1 VPPAQLAA
9 DAVRAVL
16 AVMAAAGLLAGA
28 VAATAVTVLRPAA
41 DLEMAAGD
49 VPELAEV
56 VEVQHS
62 LPSRVYAADG
72 SLIGTFRPEHTYIP
86 LGPGEIPENVRLAV
100 LAAEDADFYQHRG
113 FDPSAMVRAGA
124 RNLIAGEVLQGGS
137 TITQQLAKN
146 LVTGDERSLDR
157 KVAELAAAIELE
169 ERHDKE
175 EILAAYLNVAYF
187 GDGANGVAAA
197 AQAYFGKD
205 VADLALS
212 EAALLAGLL
221 PAPSEW
227 NPRRDL
233 DAALARQTYVLDRLE
248 ALGAVDDDVLA
259 WSRAEPLEL
268 VPQDPATPAH
278 PFFVDYVRRY
288 AIDELGLSNRHL
300 NRGGLSIHTTLVPEL
315 QDWARAVV
323 RIHVQG
329 EDHPSGALAVVEPG
343 TGFVRGLVGG
353 DDWERSEVN
362 LALGSRGAGS
372 GRQPGSSFK
381 TFVLAAALEAG
392 LRPETTLPAPEL
404 YQPEGAERP
413 MGNYGGGGYGSLSLD
428 DATVRSVNTS
438 FVFLTEVL
446 GPEEVA
452 QVARRFGIAV
462 PEHPG
467 PSLGIGAYETSP
479 LDMAAAYAALAND
492 GAWVAPS
499 PITHVV
505 DRDGEIIAHGLEPEV
520 RQALEPDLVRAMHPV
535 LRGVVERGTGRAAD
549 IGRPAFGKTGTS
561 NDHRDAWFAGYTP
574 QLAAAVWVGYP
585 GVNRPMTSVPG
596 VGRVTGGSL
605 PAAIWRDVMGAAH
618 AGLPVLDVPPPGG
631 AASSGRPPP
640 ADVQRLLD
648 SRAWSALAS
657 QPTTT
662 TPRSTP

>member
-1 VPPAQLAA
+1 VPPVQLAA
-9 DAVRAVL
+9 HALRTVL
-16 AVMAAAGLLAGA
+16 AVVAAAGLLAGA
-28 VAATAVTVLRPAA
+28 VAVTATVALRPAA
-41 DLEMAAGD
+41 DLELAAGD

-56 VEVQHS
+56 VEVQYS

-86 LGPGEIPENVRLAV
+86 IEPAEIPENVRLAV

-113 FDPSAMVRAGA
+113 FDASAMVRAGA
-124 RNLIAGEVLQGGS
+124 RNLLAGEVLQGGS

-157 KVAELAAAIELE
+157 KVEELAAAIELE
-169 ERHDKE
+169 ERHSKD

-197 AQAYFGKD
+197 ARAYFGKD

-233 DAALARQTYVLDRLE
+233 DAALARQDYVLDRLE
-248 ALGAVDDDVLA
+248 ALGAVSDDVLA

-268 VPQDPATPAH
+268 VPRDPSTPAH
-278 PFFVDYVRRY
+278 PYFVDYVRRY
-288 AIDELGLSNRHL
+288 AIDELGYSDRLL
-300 NRGGLSIHTTLVPEL
+300 NRGGLSIHTTLAPDL

-323 RIHVQG
+323 RIHLQG

-343 TGFVRGLVGG
+343 TGFVRALVGG

-362 LALGSRGAGS
+362 LALGARGAGS
-372 GRQPGSSFK
+372 GRQPGSAFK

-392 LRPETTLPAPEL
+392 LRPEMTLPAPRL
-404 YQPEGAERP
+404 YQPEGADRP
-413 MGNYGGGGYGSLSLD
+413 MGNYGGGGYGTMSLD
-428 DATVRSVNTS
+428 DAIVRSVNTT
-438 FVFLTEVL
+438 FVFLTELL

-452 QVARRFGIAV
+452 EVARRFGIAV
-462 PEHPG
+462 PPHPG

-479 LDMAAAYAALAND
+479 LDMAGAYAALAND
-492 GAWVAPS
+492 GAWVAPT
-499 PITHVV
+499 PITHVA
-505 DRDGEIIAHGLEPEV
+505 DRSGEIIAHRLEPEI
-520 RQALEPDLVRAMHPV
+520 RQALDPGLVRTMHPMM
-535 LRGVVERGTGRAAD
+535 RGVVERGTGRAAD
-549 IGRPAFGKTGTS
+549 IGRPAYGKTGTS

-574 QLAAAVWVGYP
+574 QLATAVWVGYP

-605 PAAIWRDVMGAAH
+605 PASIWRDVMGAAH
-618 AGLPVLDVPPPGG
+618 AALPVLDVPPPGDIS
-631 AASSGRPPP
+631 AGRPSPD
-640 ADVQRLLD
+640 DVQRFVD
-648 SRAWSALAS
+648 HRAWTALTS

-662 TPRSTP
+662 TPRSPR